1 MHPRHPGM
9 ASASSSCA
17 TGTSAQAPSPTP
29 LDERLPSQR
38 RSVRRQPAASAVLR
52 VALSAKSCQSVSEI
66 QTLIPK
72 IFIFF
77 YLFFLFR
84 APATATSAPQA
95 VLCRDSRHNPFRS
108 SRRGGVPQLQSRI
121 SASIRNDA
129 LPGTTCNLSSASSHR
144 TRNPRR
150 ALASPACRTRLG

>member
-72 IFIFF
+72 IFIFSIYF
-77 YLFFLFR
+77 SSSGRRRRRLQLPKPSCAVIHGTAFFAAAGAAGSRGCSAGSALR
-84 APATATSAPQA
+84 SATTRSQGPPATSLLPLRIIAGTSWFLATSA
-95 VLCRDSRHNPFRS
+95 
-108 SRRGGVPQLQSRI
+108 
-121 SASIRNDA
+121 
-129 LPGTTCNLSSASSHR
+129 
-144 TRNPRR
+144 
-150 ALASPACRTRLG
+150 SPSF